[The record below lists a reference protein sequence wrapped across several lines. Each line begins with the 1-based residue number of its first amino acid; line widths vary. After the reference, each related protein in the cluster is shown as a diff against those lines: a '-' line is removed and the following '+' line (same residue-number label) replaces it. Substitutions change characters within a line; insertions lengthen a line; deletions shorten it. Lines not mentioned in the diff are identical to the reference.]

1 MNNDSEMDLLS
12 LLDDYFI
19 LQSDPLLNDQ
29 NNESLDFLKGS
40 MQEQGL
46 RLFWNSYQGRDH
58 AYSAKAGLRLLV

>member
-40 MQEQGL
+40 ID
-46 RLFWNSYQGRDH
+46 RLKNL
-58 AYSAKAGLRLLV
+58 YSAKAGLRLLV

>member
-40 MQEQGL
+40 ID
-46 RLFWNSYQGRDH
+46 RLKN
-58 AYSAKAGLRLLV
+58 L